1 MILASPTMATITNI
15 YKDKEI
21 KFINKNKGILEKLNK
36 DYTNFEE
43 NDKLKKDKTN
53 EETSKDN

>member
-1 MILASPTMATITNI
+1 MILASPTRATITNI

-36 DYTNFEE
+36 DYTNEE